1 MSASPL
7 HFFFV
12 MTKQLE
18 YGSTIALFVSGI
30 IHLIPIYGVSGPT
43 ALTQLYGIEVV
54 DSNVAILLQH
64 RALLFGILGVLMLL
78 AIVLPSIRITVLVA
92 GLLSA
97 AGFIFVSMWVGGYN
111 PAISRVIRADAIASA
126 LLAAGLLTEWH
137 LAYGTR

>member
-1 MSASPL
+1 MSASQL

-12 MTKQLE
+12 MAKLLE
-18 YGSTIALFVSGI
+18 YGSTIALLVSGI
-30 IHLIPIYGVSGPT
+30 IHLIPVYGVSGSA

-64 RALLFGILGVLMLL
+64 RALLFGILGLLMLL
-78 AIVLPSIRITVLVA
+78 AIALPSIRIPVLVT

-97 AGFIFVSMWVGGYN
+97 ASFIVVAMWVGDYN
-111 PAISRVIRADAIASA
+111 PAISRVIRADAVASA

-137 LAYGTR
+137 FAYGTR

>member
-12 MTKQLE
+12 MTKLLE

-97 AGFIFVSMWVGGYN
+97 AGFIFVSMWVGG
-111 PAISRVIRADAIASA
+111 
-126 LLAAGLLTEWH
+126 
-137 LAYGTR
+137 

>member
-12 MTKQLE
+12 MTKLLE

-30 IHLIPIYGVSGPT
+30 IHLIPIDGVSGPT

>member
-1 MSASPL
+1 MSASQL

-12 MTKQLE
+12 MTKLLE
-18 YGSTIALFVSGI
+18 YGSTVALLVSGI
-30 IHLIPIYGVSGPT
+30 IHLIPVYGVSGSA

-64 RALLFGILGVLMLL
+64 RALLFGILGLLMLL
-78 AIVLPSIRITVLVA
+78 AIALPSIRITVLVA

-97 AGFIFVSMWVGGYN
+97 ASFIVVAMWVGGYN
-111 PAISRVIRADAIASA
+111 DDISRVIRADALASA

-137 LAYGTR
+137 FAYGTR

>member
-12 MTKQLE
+12 MTKLLE

-111 PAISRVIRADAIASA
+111 PDISRVIRADAIASA

>member
-12 MTKQLE
+12 MTKLLE